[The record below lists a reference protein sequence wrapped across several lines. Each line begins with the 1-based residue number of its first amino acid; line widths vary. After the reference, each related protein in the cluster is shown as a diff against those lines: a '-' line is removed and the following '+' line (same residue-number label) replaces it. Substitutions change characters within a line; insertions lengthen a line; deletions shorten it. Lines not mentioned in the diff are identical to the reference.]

1 MVRVR
6 VSVLSLYIALIFFDM
21 LNAALHLSKIK
32 YDQFAELHLSHFYRC
47 SLVHCSY
54 VFFDTFS
61 AALHLSLCLF
71 FRRMLFAG

>member
-32 YDQFAELHLSHFYRC
+32 YDQFAELHLSHFYR
-47 SLVHCSY
+47 
-54 VFFDTFS
+54 
-61 AALHLSLCLF
+61 
-71 FRRMLFAG
+71 